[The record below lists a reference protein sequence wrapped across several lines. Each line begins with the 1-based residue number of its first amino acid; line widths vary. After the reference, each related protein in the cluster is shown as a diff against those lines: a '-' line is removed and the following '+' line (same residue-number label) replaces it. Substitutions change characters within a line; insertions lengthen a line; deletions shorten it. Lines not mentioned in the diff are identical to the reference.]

1 MKPKNPV
8 NPAIIKKFEAIEASN
23 QLLAQT
29 NTTISYD
36 ELEATIKSYLLIT
49 DRGLIKIIVAV
60 IICHRLPLEPVW
72 LLIVAGPGGGKTELL
87 SGLYDLAN
95 VYPLSDLTPQTF
107 MSGYKDPKGSLLE
120 RLPSEVI
127 LIMKDFTT
135 VLEFPPEKQAAI
147 LAQFREIYDGSY
159 GKEFGNAESRQWRGK
174 MGFLA
179 GVTPAID
186 RKQPIHQALGER
198 FIKYRPTPAD
208 SMEVT
213 KRAMGNSG
221 NEKQMR
227 EDIRN
232 AFTNYLENLD
242 IPQTAPEVPQDYKDA
257 VMHLA
262 VFCAKARSVVLR
274 DSRGNREIV
283 DVPEPEHPTRLVK
296 QLVNL
301 LSALAVVNGDFTKD
315 DYRIIYK
322 IGMDSLTAV
331 RRLVIEH
338 LFVNDSPQSLGA
350 IAEAIGYPQNTA
362 RRQLEELQA
371 LKLVTGDHASMAYS
385 YELTADSRELMTKAR
400 LTSETEDQE
409 GVSYE

>member
-1 MKPKNPV
+1 MSKPV
-8 NPAIIKKFEAIEASN
+8 MNPAIVKKFEVIEASHD
-23 QLLAQT
+23 QLPQV
-29 NTTISYD
+29 TTAVTFD
-36 ELEATIKSYLLIT
+36 ELEAVIKHYLLIA
-49 DRGLIKIIVAV
+49 DEGLIKIITAT

-87 SGLYDLAN
+87 SGLYDLNN

-107 MSGYKDPKGSLLE
+107 LSGFKDPKGSLLE
-120 RLPSEVI
+120 RLPPEVI
-127 LIMKDFTT
+127 IIMKDFTT
-135 VLEFPPEKQAAI
+135 VLEFPPEKQSQI

-179 GVTPAID
+179 GVTPVID

-198 FIKYRPTPAD
+198 FIKYRPTPAN

-213 KRAMGNSG
+213 RRAMENSG

-232 AFTNYLENLD
+232 AFTSYIENLD
-242 IPQTAPEVPQDYKDA
+242 IPETAPEAPQEYKDA

-262 VFCAKARSVVLR
+262 VFCAKARSAVQR
-274 DSRGNREIV
+274 ESRGNHEIV
-283 DVPEPEHPTRLVK
+283 DIPEPEHPTRLVK

-301 LSALAVVNGDFTKD
+301 LSALAVISGEFNKD

-331 RRLVIEH
+331 RRLTIDY
-338 LFVNDSPQSLGA
+338 LFNNDSPQSLNDVA
-350 IAEAIGYPQNTA
+350 KATGYPPNST
-362 RRQLEELQA
+362 RKQLEELQA
-371 LKLVTGDHASMAYS
+371 LKLVTGDSATMAYT
-385 YELTADSRELMTKAR
+385 YELTADTRELLTKAR
-400 LTSETEDQE
+400 LTSEPEQLE
-409 GVSYE
+409 GVDND